1 MTIPVLVPGLLLVLS
16 PALMAHT
23 FALKDPAHALT
34 APTDALKAP
43 DARAE
48 APEEI
53 TIILAQ
59 ASISE
64 GQAAS
69 MAKSKYGGKVLSV
82 SKSGS
87 GGRVVYRVKLL
98 LDSGRVIIV
107 TVDGQTGRVSG

>member
-1 MTIPVLVPGLLLVLS
+1 MAISVLILGLLLALS
-16 PALMAHT
+16 PALAG
-23 FALKDPAHALT
+23 PAYAR
-34 APTDALKAP
+34 AKAP
-43 DARAE
+43 EDVS
-48 APEEI
+48 I
-53 TIILAQ
+53 LLAQ
-59 ASISE
+59 AGISE

-69 MAKSKYGGKVLSV
+69 IARSQYGGKVLSV